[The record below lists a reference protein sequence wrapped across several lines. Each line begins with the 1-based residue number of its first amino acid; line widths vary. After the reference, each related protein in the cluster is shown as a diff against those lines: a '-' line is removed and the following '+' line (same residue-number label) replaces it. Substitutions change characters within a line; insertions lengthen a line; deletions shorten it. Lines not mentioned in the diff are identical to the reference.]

1 MPKPKKRLATAEI
14 IISRPG
20 EFGGGHLGYS
30 LQGSHGSGGQGVGGH
45 ISGGHGGA
53 VTERGRILWPSLPHQ
68 TWCHPHTTLGATAS
82 PHVILPPH
90 YT

>member
-30 LQGSHGSGGQGVGGH
+30 RQGSHGSGGQGVGGH

-53 VTERGRILWPSLPHQ
+53 VTERGRILWPH
-68 TWCHPHTTLGATAS
+68 HTKLGAIPT
-82 PHVILPPH
+82 PHLVLPPH
-90 YT
+90 HT